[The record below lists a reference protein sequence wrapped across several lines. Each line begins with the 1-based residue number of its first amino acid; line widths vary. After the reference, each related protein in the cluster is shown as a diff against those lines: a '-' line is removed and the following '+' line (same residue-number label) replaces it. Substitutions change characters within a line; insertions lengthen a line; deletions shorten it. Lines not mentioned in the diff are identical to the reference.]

1 MENPNR
7 IHSLFILSCIFM
19 MEIFFPCR
27 QTTADM
33 TFSLI
38 HFQHRPDGFGQF
50 GVDPLHSVCN
60 ILMHCGFGNAE
71 LLRRLPHGG
80 VGMDHKFRYFDR
92 PFLNICFQTKH
103 SSYSRL
109 VMYMLQSIDI

>member
-1 MENPNR
+1 
-7 IHSLFILSCIFM
+7 
-19 MEIFFPCR
+19 
-27 QTTADM
+27 
-33 TFSLI
+33 
-38 HFQHRPDGFGQF
+38 
-50 GVDPLHSVCN
+50 
-60 ILMHCGFGNAE
+60 MHCGFGNAE
-71 LLRRLPHGG
+71 LFRCLPHGG